1 MVGAPHPYV
10 CHEVSLK
17 AMRVMSLKPIK
28 HIFYFILL
36 FYFKFLNKI
45 LSKHKLCSISF
56 NIETYSGTVA

>member
-10 CHEVSLK
+10 YHEV
-17 AMRVMSLKPIK
+17 AMKVMSLKLIK
-28 HIFYFILL
+28 HIFYFILF
-36 FYFKFLNKI
+36 FYFKFLNII